1 VTRPD
6 RGAGLIG
13 SIAGVTV
20 FLAFLLFT
28 VQLLMNLHTTSMVSS
43 AAHEAARTVAQA
55 ALASGDDPALADART
70 RGEQQAR
77 TLLGEF
83 GHRVRFDWSASTADT
98 VVLRVRAEALRFT
111 IPGLPASLGFDR
123 VDRTIRVRVE
133 SLR

>member
-1 VTRPD
+1 VTPSD

-55 ALASGDDPALADART
+55 ALVDGEGTVVASARA
-70 RGEQQAR
+70 RGEQRAR
-77 TLLGEF
+77 TVLGEF

-111 IPGLPASLGFDR
+111 IPGLPARLGFDQ
-123 VDRTIRVRVE
+123 VDRTVHVRVE
-133 SLR
+133 SMR